1 MQSNQ
6 NSILAFPVTAP
17 ESVVEMARQQGGDV
31 RRTKTAPWS
40 MMQTFLEEDVCAS
53 QQRCP
58 QFLLYSDAL
67 AVLTSLAE
75 YLARRERTLS
85 EVLAELPGF
94 VTVRRDVDV
103 DWNDKGK
110 VLRHLAEESGE
121 QKIETAEGIKV
132 QHPEG
137 WALILPDADEPVCR
151 VYSEAFNQET
161 AESLTDMYV
170 QKIQDI
176 LK

>member
-1 MQSNQ
+1 M
-6 NSILAFPVTAP
+6 
-17 ESVVEMARQQGGDV
+17 
-31 RRTKTAPWS
+31 
-40 MMQTFLEEDVCAS
+40 
-53 QQRCP
+53 
-58 QFLLYSDAL
+58 
-67 AVLTSLAE
+67 TSLAE

-137 WALILPDADEPVCR
+137 GHS
-151 VYSEAFNQET
+151 YSRMPMNRS
-161 AESLTDMYV
+161 AEYTVKPST
-170 QKIQDI
+170 K
-176 LK
+176 KPPNP